1 MENQIKIHNILFN
14 KNKVYQIAKN
24 QNNFLNKKFLII
36 IILTLPIKILFN
48 NLIIIQNILLFN
60 QI

>member
-24 QNNFLNKKFLII
+24 QINFLNKKFLII

-48 NLIIIQNILLFN
+48 NLIIIQIILLFN